1 MTNLMI
7 VEDNQHILNSY
18 KNYFSTNENL
28 KVTFAQDGANALKLY
43 EQNRFDIILLDLRLP
58 KINGI
63 EVIDKIS
70 ELENDIKK
78 GNIIVVS
85 GNHSLRHKLLNT
97 KKVYKVIPKPFKM
110 TNIVDT
116 INELTNEY
124 SDEFPMN
131 KLNQLLLKLNLKT
144 HSKSCSHLIEVIRFS
159 YQQPYMLENINK
171 IYTIIANR
179 YNCSFETIKSSVR
192 SSIRTVNKSMNRDL
206 LTSIFFI
213 DGKDYNKMIT
223 PKYFVNCIIDYLTE
237 DNTHSLKS

>member
-78 GNIIVVS
+78 
-85 GNHSLRHKLLNT
+85 R
-97 KKVYKVIPKPFKM
+97 
-110 TNIVDT
+110 
-116 INELTNEY
+116 
-124 SDEFPMN
+124 
-131 KLNQLLLKLNLKT
+131 
-144 HSKSCSHLIEVIRFS
+144 
-159 YQQPYMLENINK
+159 
-171 IYTIIANR
+171 
-179 YNCSFETIKSSVR
+179 
-192 SSIRTVNKSMNRDL
+192 
-206 LTSIFFI
+206 
-213 DGKDYNKMIT
+213 
-223 PKYFVNCIIDYLTE
+223 
-237 DNTHSLKS
+237 